1 MAPLITQSH
10 CHVFTE
16 RMIKFG
22 MWYVSQ
28 QQVFYSPLILDN
40 PGDLAPETIGHT
52 NSHHHHYP
60 PLYLNLCTSHS

>member
-1 MAPLITQSH
+1 
-10 CHVFTE
+10 
-16 RMIKFG
+16 MIKFG